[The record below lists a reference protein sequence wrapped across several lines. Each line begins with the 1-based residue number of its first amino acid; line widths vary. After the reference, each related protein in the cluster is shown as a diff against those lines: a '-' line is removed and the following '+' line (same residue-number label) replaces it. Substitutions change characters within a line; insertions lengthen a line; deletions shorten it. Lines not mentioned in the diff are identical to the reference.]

1 MRSFW
6 NFSSCVCLCV
16 GEGELY
22 WGDVLINCR
31 WGISFS
37 LIESTK
43 NLHIQGIISIFF
55 KKKSLCKRCL
65 YIWYINLSSCQHIL
79 ISTYIFI
86 FHHSWVMEIISCK
99 IYGWVRKQCR
109 YACFYKQLLWRTPWL
124 GCFQKNLFPKHL

>member
-1 MRSFW
+1 MS
-6 NFSSCVCLCV
+6 VCGGGEQ

-55 KKKSLCKRCL
+55 KKKVYVKDV
-65 YIWYINLSSCQHIL
+65 Y
-79 ISTYIFI
+79 TFD
-86 FHHSWVMEIISCK
+86 
-99 IYGWVRKQCR
+99 
-109 YACFYKQLLWRTPWL
+109 T
-124 GCFQKNLFPKHL
+124 